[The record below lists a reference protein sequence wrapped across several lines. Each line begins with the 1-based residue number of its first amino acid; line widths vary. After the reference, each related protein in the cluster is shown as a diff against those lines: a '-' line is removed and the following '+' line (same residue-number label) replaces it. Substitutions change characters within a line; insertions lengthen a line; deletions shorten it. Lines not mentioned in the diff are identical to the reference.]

1 MGFHQ
6 GISKGAKFVPRAG
19 GRGAFWLLVIL
30 AAAKL
35 FRACSLVREERF
47 GITSSGKLQ

>member
-19 GRGAFWLLVIL
+19 GGGHFGFWLSSLL
-30 AAAKL
+30 QKHSGPAA
-35 FRACSLVREERF
+35 R
-47 GITSSGKLQ
+47 